1 MGISVIISTC
11 HHCEK
16 AVGEL
21 CYIPFYLF
29 AYVFVVSVFRLRCE
43 FTLTAQTLAEQAR
56 FEGPVSAASSGLP
69 HGDRC
74 GFDPPTTSFRLQSNS
89 ISLRTRKRS
98 PDLSSF
104 PKASS
109 ASPPALS
116 PVFWK
121 MVGLASRRQAVTFLP
136 GIYSRLCHKGSKTGS
151 RVFLEKHMA
160 QSRGKGEGDPHN
172 EPKRQ
177 RQGQALEGKREKHSQ
192 RRQMLK
198 EGERQGGSRLGQRS
212 RRRPGKTENWR

>member
-89 ISLRTRKRS
+89 ISLGIRKHS

-136 GIYSRLCHKGSKTGS
+136 GIYSRLCHKGSKTRS
-151 RVFLEKHMA
+151 RIFSERHMA
-160 QSRGKGEGDPHN
+160 RSRGKGEGDPHN
-172 EPKRQ
+172 EPVTETRT
-177 RQGQALEGKREKHSQ
+177 GPGEEKRETQSTQ
-192 RRQMLK
+192 TDAEGRRKAGRVQVGAEK
-198 EGERQGGSRLGQRS
+198 
-212 RRRPGKTENWR
+212 PKKTR